1 MKRPVLNE
9 VELDSAKSCKLII
22 TMSPG
27 QWDALL
33 QGVYDAGGVLIEI
46 EEEIPV
52 RAFQRRR
59 EEAEN
64 PFDSICGR
72 CITETEARKVYP
84 LSYKKKKGA

>member
-1 MKRPVLNE
+1 MEKAEMKRPVLDQ
-9 VELDSAKSCKLII
+9 VELNKAKTCKLII

-52 RAFQRRR
+52 RAYQKRM
-59 EEAEN
+59 
-64 PFDSICGR
+64 DS
-72 CITETEARKVYP
+72 
-84 LSYKKKKGA
+84 